1 MGNLSLTIMVGI
13 VHIILWLD
21 LRRGKIELRRGRFFL
36 LGRRKMYHLKG
47 VIRCLEVWMGLAAM
61 TGVRGSHW
69 EGVFSIV
76 RERGL
81 RKLRNRSHLK
91 NALILKKN

>member
-1 MGNLSLTIMVGI
+1 MVGI

-21 LRRGKIELRRGRFFL
+21 LIRGRIEFRRGRFFL
-36 LGRRKMYHLKG
+36 LERRKMYRLG
-47 VIRCLEVWMGLAAM
+47 GAIRCLEVWMGVVAM
-61 TGVRGSHW
+61 LGVGGSHR

-81 RKLRNRSHLK
+81 RK
-91 NALILKKN
+91 